1 VTLSLEKRT
10 AISDSVRFELAG
22 RCFVDPLFSS
32 REEGTACDFLDFVYI
47 LEPPPGRGRIRFT
60 RWDHLIDISEK
71 LISERLI
78 VILKARQIGF
88 SWLIAAYAAWL
99 ARFHE
104 GAVILMLSKGQDEAK
119 ALLGKVRF
127 ILVNLPDTWQVKFG
141 ADSKSEIEIPEMNSK
156 IVALPAT
163 EDAGRSETATVV
175 VQDEADFHEYLDA
188 NYAAVKPTID
198 AGGQLI
204 QGSTSNKRKMISL
217 FKELYRGAPDNGYAK
232 VFLGWD
238 VRPGRDKKWYA
249 QTRAAIPETS
259 EMTPELYME
268 QEYPTIDNEA
278 LAPARSI
285 SAFNVDTLDDM
296 ASYVQNTVE
305 AKGLINVY
313 QKWRIGRR
321 YMAGTDT
328 SHGTGG
334 DFSVT
339 VVMDAQSGMVVADII
354 SNHLGPEDLAWD
366 SMQLLKMYKDPIWA
380 IEDNEW
386 GIVTIKAAQSER
398 YPRIFH
404 RETSRG
410 NKLVGWH
417 TDGRSRYVLWGELIE
432 AVEARHI
439 TIPNQDGLDQ
449 FYTVIRNPKKAGR
462 IEAMEGA
469 HDDYPMAIGMAWQ
482 MRKFAYGSMA
492 KIVMLPA
499 SW

>member
-1 VTLSLEKRT
+1 MTLSLEKRT
-10 AISDSVRFELAG
+10 AISDSIRFELAG

-60 RWDHLIDISEK
+60 RWDHLIDIAEK
-71 LISERLI
+71 LTSERLI

-238 VRPGRDKKWYA
+238 VRPCRDKKWYA
-249 QTRAAIPETS
+249 QLGVP
-259 EMTPELYME
+259 L
-268 QEYPTIDNEA
+268 
-278 LAPARSI
+278 LVPARPD
-285 SAFNVDTLDDM
+285 VP
-296 ASYVQNTVE
+296 
-305 AKGLINVY
+305 
-313 QKWRIGRR
+313 
-321 YMAGTDT
+321 
-328 SHGTGG
+328 
-334 DFSVT
+334 
-339 VVMDAQSGMVVADII
+339 AQE
-354 SNHLGPEDLAWD
+354 HLGVPVVRG
-366 SMQLLKMYKDPIWA
+366 SSIQLLKQGDHLPLIRCRSLYELSP
-380 IEDNEW
+380 
-386 GIVTIKAAQSER
+386 GV
-398 YPRIFH
+398 
-404 RETSRG
+404 
-410 NKLVGWH
+410 
-417 TDGRSRYVLWGELIE
+417 DGRLHSGVVGVEILVEVRFVLHYHRGGLGPTCVLSGRQRNDLRVHLGYLDLRLGVGTELHLPGVREVDEDEPDLAEKGLRLVLPFRQHQYNGPFVEPRKPRRVGSDKPGETYL
-432 AVEARHI
+432 
-439 TIPNQDGLDQ
+439 PGLQNNDEPLRGKLLGDIYEMVPPRKP
-449 FYTVIRNPKKAGR
+449 YTTPAGR
-462 IEAMEGA
+462 RLQ
-469 HDDYPMAIGMAWQ
+469 DVDKVQ
-482 MRKFAYGSMA
+482 
-492 KIVMLPA
+492 KIAGRPFLP
-499 SW
+499 

>member
-1 VTLSLEKRT
+1 V
-10 AISDSVRFELAG
+10 
-22 RCFVDPLFSS
+22 
-32 REEGTACDFLDFVYI
+32 
-47 LEPPPGRGRIRFT
+47 
-60 RWDHLIDISEK
+60 
-71 LISERLI
+71 
-78 VILKARQIGF
+78 
-88 SWLIAAYAAWL
+88 
-99 ARFHE
+99 
-104 GAVILMLSKGQDEAK
+104 
-119 ALLGKVRF
+119 
-127 ILVNLPDTWQVKFG
+127 
-141 ADSKSEIEIPEMNSK
+141 
-156 IVALPAT
+156 
-163 EDAGRSETATVV
+163 
-175 VQDEADFHEYLDA
+175 
-188 NYAAVKPTID
+188 
-198 AGGQLI
+198 
-204 QGSTSNKRKMISL
+204 
-217 FKELYRGAPDNGYAK
+217 
-232 VFLGWD
+232 
-238 VRPGRDKKWYA
+238 
-249 QTRAAIPETS
+249 
-259 EMTPELYME
+259 ELYME